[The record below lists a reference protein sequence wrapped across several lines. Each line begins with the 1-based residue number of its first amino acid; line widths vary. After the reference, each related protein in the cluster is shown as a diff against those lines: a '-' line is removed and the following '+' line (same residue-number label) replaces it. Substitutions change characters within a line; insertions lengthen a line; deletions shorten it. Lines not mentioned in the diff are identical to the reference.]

1 MSLESELYARLKELR
16 QQLAVEKKLPAY
28 CIFSNKALEEMAAVM
43 PTSREEFASIY
54 GVGTTKL
61 RQYGEK
67 FLSEILRFR
76 EENDIATPASL
87 TPPKGRNGR
96 ARAAVKTSALEL
108 AVHYP
113 EQKAEAITIE
123 NFEEVKASL
132 QQILAS
138 YDQVLYTPDQL
149 RQAKQ
154 DKATL
159 NKLKRAIAV
168 RRKEI
173 KDICLE
179 PYYNVEAQLKELLQM
194 IDIPLEKISEFT
206 AEMTQVQ
213 RDTKSATVKL
223 FFDQEATILG
233 AAADRVFS
241 SVWFYN
247 KKWENKSTPEWVWQ
261 NEIRQKIENVAH
273 VFRELTEKAGNNA
286 PAVIAKFIETG
297 RKDQALELLNTISSL
312 GEDIDVG
319 GQKPTDAVSTRLLEV
334 SSQCEEPPQQTS
346 EMIIKITGTSA
357 QNQAVLHY
365 LKELGV
371 KFEVFVSGE

>member
-1 MSLESELYARLKELR
+1 MGLESELYARLKELR
-16 QQLAVEKKLPAY
+16 QQLAIEKKLPAY

-43 PTSREEFASIY
+43 PTSREAFASIY

-67 FLSEILRFR
+67 FLSEIQRFR
-76 EENDIATPASL
+76 EENGIATPSSL
-87 TPPKGRNGR
+87 PPFNGGREEDD
-96 ARAAVKTSALEL
+96 AVVDAPPLEL
-108 AVHYP
+108 TVRYP

-132 QQILAS
+132 QIILAS

-149 RQAKQ
+149 KQAKQ

-159 NKLKRAIAV
+159 NKLKRAIAA
-168 RRKEI
+168 RKKEI

-179 PYYNVEAQLKELLQM
+179 PYYNVEAQLKELLKM
-194 IDIPLEKISEFT
+194 IDFPLEKISAFT
-206 AEMTQVQ
+206 AEMTQVE
-213 RDTKSATVKL
+213 RDTKSATIKM
-223 FFDQEATILG
+223 FFDQEASILG

-241 SVWFYN
+241 SGWFYN
-247 KKWENKSTPEWVWQ
+247 KKWDNKTTPEWVWQ
-261 NEIRQKIENVAH
+261 NEIRQKIEIVAH
-273 VFRELTEKAGNNA
+273 VFSELAEKAGDDA

-297 RKDQALELLNTISSL
+297 SKDQALELLNTISSI
-312 GEDIDVG
+312 GEDIG
-319 GQKPTDAVSTRLLEV
+319 IAGQKTETVISSQPFEAH
-334 SSQCEEPPQQTS
+334 SQCEEPPQQIS
-346 EMIIKITGTSA
+346 EMIIKIIGTSA

-371 KFEVFVSGE
+371 KYEVFVAGD